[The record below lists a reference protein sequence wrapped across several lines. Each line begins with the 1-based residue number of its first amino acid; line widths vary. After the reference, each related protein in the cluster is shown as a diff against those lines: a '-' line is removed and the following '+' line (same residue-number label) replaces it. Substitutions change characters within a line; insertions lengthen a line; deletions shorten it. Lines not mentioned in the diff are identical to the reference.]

1 MVSLSGRDSELT
13 HNFYLTAAV
22 PIAPSVLVTV
32 RRDDGPLRSSP
43 GRDNGLRVTV

>member
-22 PIAPSVLVTV
+22 IFWRSCLITV

>member
-1 MVSLSGRDSELT
+1 MVSLSGRDSELI
-13 HNFYLTAAV
+13 HDFHLTAAV
-22 PIAPSVLVTV
+22 IFPRSGRVTV